1 MLQTALGTMTATA
14 EGDAVTRLRF
24 GPDGE
29 SVPGTA
35 EERALLERLARE
47 LNAYARGERKR
58 FTVPLRPAGTPFQL
72 QVWEALRTIPW
83 GERRSYGQIAA
94 QIGRSGAARAVG
106 RACGANPIV
115 VLVPCHR
122 VVGQNGALT
131 GFSAPGG
138 TGMKSRLLALEQQ

>member
-1 MLQTALGTMTATA
+1 MLQTALGIMTATA

-24 GPDGE
+24 GSDGE

-58 FTVPLRPAGTPFQL
+58 FTLPLRPAGTPFQL
-72 QVWEALRTIPW
+72 QVWEALQTIPW

-122 VVGQNGALT
+122 VVGQSGALT

-138 TGMKSRLLALEQQ
+138 TGMKRRLLALEQQ

>member
-24 GPDGE
+24 GSDGE

-47 LNAYARGERKR
+47 LNAYARGERKQ

-122 VVGQNGALT
+122 VVGQSGALT

-138 TGMKSRLLALEQQ
+138 TGMKRRLLDLEQQ